1 MYYAHKRDDGKMQ
14 PLEEHLEGTANR
26 SEEFAAVFGAEAW
39 GRLLGYAHDLG
50 KASEAFQERLL
61 GGPKVDHATAGAL
74 EVEKRN
80 IPLAGCCIAGHHSGL
95 LDYGS
100 PRIDMAGAPTYVG
113 RVKKGEAGGIP
124 PYSWQGSLPAPGDM
138 PRFANDTYSLS
149 LWLRMLYSCLVDGDY
164 LDTEDFM
171 LGGTVCRGGYDSLPV
186 LLERLKAYIAPW
198 FPPKNA
204 LNASRCAILR
214 RCMEGGTYL
223 PGLFTLTVPTGGGK
237 TVASLAFA
245 LQHAVKNNLRRVIY
259 VVPYTSII
267 EQNAAV
273 FRDFLGENNVVEHH
287 SGVEWDKEEETDS
300 ENQFQRLASEN
311 WDAPVVVTTAVQ
323 FFESLYANRPSK
335 CRKLHNIA
343 GSVVI
348 FDEAQM
354 IPEGHLLPCV
364 GVIAN
369 LVAHFHTTAVLCTAT
384 QPVLS
389 DLVTSFV
396 PDLRARELC
405 PDLQSYGEV
414 FRRVAYRDGGYLS
427 HRELA
432 ARLEEHSRVLCI
444 LNTRK
449 AAQAVFAL
457 LSEEGSFHLSTL
469 MYPAHRK
476 EVLREVAER
485 LEKGLPCRVVST
497 SLVEAGVDLD
507 FPCVFREMAGLD
519 SIAQAAGRCNRNGRR
534 SAEKSVVTYFRGE
547 EPVPLLQRTRVQAA
561 WEALAEG
568 GDPADPAVMERYF
581 SGLRKWIGKATDK
594 SGAVKHL
601 CQGYKGCLL
610 PFARV
615 AEDFRMIDQATSVV
629 YIPLEEGAELA
640 RGLIS
645 QKADR
650 SVYRKAGQYGVSIY
664 RGHFQ
669 ALLEAGDIELLSED
683 SAVLQNLELYREK
696 TGLSLQTDLGK
707 GKFI

>member
-1 MYYAHKRDDGKMQ
+1 MYYAHKREDGKMQ
-14 PLEEHLEGTANR
+14 PLEEHLEGTANL
-26 SEEFAAVFGAEAW
+26 SGEFAAAFGAEAW

-50 KASEAFQERLL
+50 KASEAFQKRLL

-74 EVEKRN
+74 ELEKRN
-80 IPLAGCCIAGHHSGL
+80 IPLAGCCITGHHSGL
-95 LDYGS
+95 PDYGS

-113 RVKKGEAGGIP
+113 RVKKGEAGEIP
-124 PYSWQGSLPAPGDM
+124 PYFWQGSLPAPGDM
-138 PRFANDTYSLS
+138 PGFANDTYSLS

-171 LGGTVCRGGYDSLPV
+171 LGGTVCRGGYDSLPE
-186 LLERLKAYIAPW
+186 LLERLKAYVAPW
-198 FPPKNA
+198 FPAKNA
-204 LNASRCAILR
+204 LNASRCEILR
-214 RCMEGGTYL
+214 QCMDGGGN
-223 PGLFTLTVPTGGGK
+223 PGGLFTLTVPTGGGK

-245 LQHAVKNNLRRVIY
+245 LEHAVKNNLGRIIY

-267 EQNAAV
+267 EQNAAI
-273 FRDFLGENNVVEHH
+273 FREILGENNVVEHH
-287 SGVEWDKEEETDS
+287 SGVEWDGEEETDS
-300 ENQFQRLASEN
+300 KNQFQRLASEN
-311 WDAPVVVTTAVQ
+311 WDAPVIVTTAVQ

-354 IPEGHLLPCV
+354 IPTSHLLPCI

-369 LVAHFHTTAVLCTAT
+369 LVAYFRTTAVLCTAT

-396 PDLRARELC
+396 PGLCAQELC
-405 PDLQSYGEV
+405 PNLQSHEEV
-414 FRRVAYRDGGYLS
+414 FRRVTYRDGGSLT

-432 ARLEEHSRVLCI
+432 DRLEEHSQVLCI

-457 LSEEGSFHLSTL
+457 LPEEGSFHLSTL

-476 EVLREVAER
+476 AVLREVAER
-485 LEKGLPCRVVST
+485 LKQGLPCRVVST
-497 SLVEAGVDLD
+497 SLVEAGVDMD
-507 FPCVFREMAGLD
+507 FPCVYREMTGLD
-519 SIAQAAGRCNRNGRR
+519 SLAQAAGRCNRNGKRP
-534 SAEKSVVTYFRGE
+534 ADESVVTYFRGE

-561 WEALAEG
+561 REALAEG
-568 GDPADPAVMERYF
+568 ADPADPVVMERYF
-581 SGLRKWIGKATDK
+581 SGLRKWIGEATDQSK
-594 SGAVKHL
+594 AVTHL
-601 CQGYKGCLL
+601 CHGFRGCLL

-615 AEDFRMIDQATSVV
+615 AEDFRLIDQATRVV
-629 YIPLEEGAELA
+629 YIPLEEGAEL
-640 RGLIS
+640 S
-645 QKADR
+645 QRLLSGTADR
-650 SVYRKAGQYGVSIY
+650 GTYRKAGQYGVSVY
-664 RGHFQ
+664 QGHFR
-669 ALLEAGDIELLSED
+669 ALLEAGDIVPLSENG
-683 SAVLQNLELYREK
+683 AVLQNLELYRDK

-707 GKFI
+707 GEFI